1 MQCCTISAERRESAQ
16 NNRTML
22 RSVATHLA
30 PEHPA
35 ERMCTSRLI
44 ESARKPRLAQS
55 HQIRAE
61 ARATAGSLKRMRT
74 RPTVE
79 SCEETTKCHA
89 IETASPFLSMWL
101 PQADSAPQ
109 TTTHGLTSNQKR
121 RVLPVTGRA
130 PRSEVEQPA
139 NHATSMLTPCG
150 RAWRAVPQSALPE
163 PSSAPPPPGPRRS
176 PGS

>member
-109 TTTHGLTSNQKR
+109 TTTHGLTSNQKKR
-121 RVLPVTGRA
+121 HAARERPSTIERSGAACCQCYNIGDEKTGKSTQ
-130 PRSEVEQPA
+130 RSDRGA
-139 NHATSMLTPCG
+139 F
-150 RAWRAVPQSALPE
+150 AVAVGTEHRPHQIYA
-163 PSSAPPPPGPRRS
+163 
-176 PGS
+176 